1 MKLIRPML
9 LAAMARGCRIST
21 YIFSIPDMVPA
32 DVRVCKGVKIYL
44 YKSAGGSEEG
54 GAAPASA
61 AVEAAAA
68 ATSQATVTGGGA
80 QTAASASPQG
90 QGQGNGQAP
99 SAPAP
104 APSASASR
112 LWPALAVGA
121 LAVGI
126 AVILSR
132 RKR

>member
-44 YKSAGGSEEG
+44 YKSAGGSEKG

-80 QTAASASPQG
+80 QTAASASP
-90 QGQGNGQAP
+90 P